1 MANYPQV
8 ILFGSIFGGWREKYV
23 IPLLE
28 ELGVTYYN
36 PISPTGEWYLELG
49 DREIDMMAHCETI
62 IMVVNTETPAF
73 TSLAETG
80 WGALGAAQRGQHFI
94 LQIDMDYRYRLPD
107 SLRQSAEGQELE
119 KAIQDMITRS
129 RYLVKGHA
137 SQFDLETMHLVE
149 DMDGVLAA
157 LRKIYA

>member
-1 MANYPQV
+1 MTDYPQV
-8 ILFGSIFGGWREKYV
+8 ILFGSIYGDWREKYV

-28 ELGVTYYN
+28 ELGVSYYN
-36 PISPTGEWYLELG
+36 PLSPTGVWYEELG
-49 DREIDMMAHCETI
+49 DREIEVMAHCETI
-62 IMVVNTETPAF
+62 IMVVNIETPAF
-73 TSLAETG
+73 ASLAETG
-80 WGALGAAQRGQHFI
+80 WGALGAARRGQNFI
-94 LQIDMDYRYRLPD
+94 LQIDMDYPYRLPD

-119 KAIQDMITRS
+119 QALQGWITRS

-157 LRKIYA
+157 LRQIYA